1 MKSRLFLVVFLTAMF
16 LNSCGHKEK
25 TPDMKII
32 FLHHSVGNVIWN
44 GNSPS
49 LVAKAARRISNKL
62 AVFVSPK
69 AQLPHLFEEYNKSKD
84 KAYLIE
90 EKTFPKEKPYG
101 WNNFPYDYYNI
112 WVKNAGEKPYME
124 EPTLEMLTRQYQV
137 IIFKHCYPVSSI
149 HADTDSSDIN
159 SDIKTISNYKL
170 QYTAL
175 KEKLHQFPD
184 TKFILFTGAAQVKS
198 SITEA
203 EAIRAREFFD
213 WVIREWDIPGDN
225 IYLWDLYSLETK
237 GGLYLVNEYAV
248 SPENNHPNDNLAGT
262 ATKLLFQRIIDVIE
276 NNGSHTRLTG
286 EST

>member
-1 MKSRLFLVVFLTAMF
+1 
-16 LNSCGHKEK
+16 
-25 TPDMKII
+25 MKII

-49 LVAKAARRISNKL
+49 LVTKAARRISNKL

-69 AQLPHLFEEYNKSKD
+69 AHLPHLFEEYNKAKD

-170 QYTAL
+170 QYAAL

-198 SITEA
+198 KYHRGRSNQSQ
-203 EAIRAREFFD
+203 RVFRL
-213 WVIREWDIPGDN
+213 G
-225 IYLWDLYSLETK
+225 YS
-237 GGLYLVNEYAV
+237 
-248 SPENNHPNDNLAGT
+248 
-262 ATKLLFQRIIDVIE
+262 
-276 NNGSHTRLTG
+276 
-286 EST
+286 